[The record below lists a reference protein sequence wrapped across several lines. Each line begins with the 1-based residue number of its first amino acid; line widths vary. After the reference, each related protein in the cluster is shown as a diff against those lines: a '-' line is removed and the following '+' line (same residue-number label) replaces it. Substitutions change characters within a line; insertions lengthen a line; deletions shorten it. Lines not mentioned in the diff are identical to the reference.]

1 MKQNQL
7 IQGLEELRTQRRK
20 LRGLM
25 WSVAL
30 FSVFVNLLM
39 LTAPIYMLQLYD
51 RVLGSR
57 SEATLIALT
66 LLMAFLFLMM
76 GLLDYAR
83 ARILA
88 RAGAQFQA
96 ALDQRV
102 FSAVMRQS
110 GGDGGNTAGLK
121 DLEAVQKLL
130 SSPVITAAFDI
141 PWTPLFL
148 FAISIFHPWLG
159 ILAVVGGALL
169 IAITVLNQIFTKGP
183 LTKATM
189 ATHQADQMAEQMR
202 VESEMVRALGMSS
215 GAYKRWHQ
223 SRGVSLFENL
233 RASDRLGQFSAMSK
247 TFRQFLQSAMLGLG
261 AYLALKGEI
270 SPGAMIAG
278 SILLGRALAPVDAA
292 VNQWQT
298 VQRARSGWQSLAE
311 LLAETPPEQE
321 RTTLPRPDAKLRV
334 EKLTVIPRGANRA
347 VLRQVSFDMNPGE
360 ALGVIGPSGA
370 GKSTLARVL
379 TGVVPPDG
387 GTVRLGGASL
397 DNYSPEALG
406 RYIGYLPQRVQMFD
420 GTIAEN
426 IAGLDLEPDAA
437 AVVAAAQMAGAHD
450 LILSLP
456 DGYDTRI
463 SPGGATLS
471 GGQMQRVGLARALYG
486 DPVILVLDEPN
497 SNLDNEGTQALN
509 TAIRAVKAR
518 GGAVMIMAHR
528 PAAIKEC
535 EILLILDDGIARGF
549 GPRDDVLKAHVQN
562 AQQIQTA
569 QTNGGA
575 Q

>member
-7 IQGLEELRTQRRK
+7 IQGLEELRSQRRK

-66 LLMAFLFLMM
+66 LLMSFLFLMM
-76 GLLDYAR
+76 GILDYAR

-96 ALDQRV
+96 SLDHRV
-102 FSAVMRQS
+102 FSAVLRQPS
-110 GGDGGNTAGLK
+110 KDGGTTAGLK

-141 PWTPLFL
+141 PWTPVFL
-148 FAISIFHPWLG
+148 LAISIFHPWLG
-159 ILAVVGGALL
+159 ILAIAGGAVL
-169 IAITVLNQIFTKGP
+169 IGITVLNQIMTKGP
-183 LTKATM
+183 LTKATV
-189 ATHQADQMAEQMR
+189 ATHRADQMAEQMR

-215 GAYKRWHQ
+215 GAYKRWHR
-223 SRGVSLFENL
+223 SREVSLHENL

-261 AYLALKGEI
+261 AYLALQGEI

-278 SILLGRALAPVDAA
+278 SILLGRALAPVDMA
-292 VNQWQT
+292 VNQWQL
-298 VQRARSGWQSLAE
+298 VQRARAGWQALAE
-311 LLAETPPEQE
+311 LLAETPTEQE
-321 RTTLPRPDAKLRV
+321 RTRLPRPNAKLQV
-334 EKLTVIPRGANRA
+334 DKLTVIPQGASRA
-347 VLRQVSFDMNPGE
+347 VLRQVTFDLNPGE
-360 ALGVIGPSGA
+360 ALGVIGPSGS

-379 TGVVPPDG
+379 TGVIAPDA

-397 DNYSPEALG
+397 DNYAPEALG
-406 RYIGYLPQRVQMFD
+406 QYIGYLPQRVQMFE

-426 IAGLDLEPDAA
+426 IAGLELQPDAT
-437 AVVAAAQMAGAHD
+437 AVVAAAQMAGAHE

-456 DGYDTRI
+456 DGYDTRLA
-463 SPGGATLS
+463 PGGAPLS
-471 GGQMQRVGLARALYG
+471 GGQMQRVGLARAIYG
-486 DPVILVLDEPN
+486 EPVILVLDEPN

-509 TAIRAVKAR
+509 NAIRAVKDR

-528 PAAIKEC
+528 PAAIREC
-535 EILLILDDGIARGF
+535 ELLLIIDDGVARSF
-549 GPRDDVLKAHVQN
+549 GPRDEVLNKHVQN

-569 QTNGGA
+569 QTNGGT

>member
-7 IQGLEELRTQRRK
+7 IQGLEELRSQRRK

-66 LLMAFLFLMM
+66 LLMSFLFLMM
-76 GLLDYAR
+76 GILDYAR

-96 ALDQRV
+96 SLDQRV

-110 GGDGGNTAGLK
+110 SKNGGTTSGLK
-121 DLEAVQKLL
+121 DLEALQKLL
-130 SSPVITAAFDI
+130 ASPVITAAFDI
-141 PWTPLFL
+141 PWTPFFL

-159 ILAVVGGALL
+159 ILAIAGGGVL
-169 IAITVLNQIFTKGP
+169 IGITVLNQIMTKGP
-183 LTKATM
+183 LTKATI
-189 ATHQADQMAEQMR
+189 ATHHADQMAEQMR

-223 SRGVSLFENL
+223 SRDVSLFENL

-278 SILLGRALAPVDAA
+278 SILLGRALAPVDMA
-292 VNQWQT
+292 VNQWQL
-298 VQRARSGWQSLAE
+298 VQRARSGWQALAE

-321 RTTLPRPDAKLRV
+321 RTALPRPDAKLSV
-334 EKLTVIPRGANRA
+334 DKLTVIPRGANRA
-347 VLRQVSFDMNPGE
+347 VLRQVTFDLNPGE
-360 ALGVIGPSGA
+360 ALGVIGPSGS

-379 TGVVPPDG
+379 TGVVTPDA
-387 GTVRLGGASL
+387 GTVRLGARRWTTTRPTHWDATSVICRSGCRCSKARSPKTSPALNCNQTPPRSSPPPRWPARMSLSCPCPTAMTHGFRPGA
-397 DNYSPEALG
+397 P
-406 RYIGYLPQRVQMFD
+406 PVWW
-420 GTIAEN
+420 
-426 IAGLDLEPDAA
+426 PDAA
-437 AVVAAAQMAGAHD
+437 RR
-450 LILSLP
+450 
-456 DGYDTRI
+456 T
-463 SPGGATLS
+463 
-471 GGQMQRVGLARALYG
+471 
-486 DPVILVLDEPN
+486 
-497 SNLDNEGTQALN
+497 
-509 TAIRAVKAR
+509 
-518 GGAVMIMAHR
+518 
-528 PAAIKEC
+528 
-535 EILLILDDGIARGF
+535 
-549 GPRDDVLKAHVQN
+549 GPRDLWRTGHS
-562 AQQIQTA
+562 
-569 QTNGGA
+569 GA
-575 Q
+575 GRAELEPRQRRHASVE

>member
-7 IQGLEELRTQRRK
+7 IQGLEELRDQRRK

-76 GLLDYAR
+76 GVLDYAR

-102 FSAVMRQS
+102 FSAVMRQPS
-110 GGDGGNTAGLK
+110 GGGTTAGLK

-141 PWTPLFL
+141 PWTPVFL
-148 FAISIFHPWLG
+148 FAISVFHPWLG
-159 ILAVVGGALL
+159 ILAVVGGGLL
-169 IAITVLNQIFTKGP
+169 IGITVLNQIFTKGP
-183 LTKATM
+183 LTQATV
-189 ATHQADQMAEQMR
+189 ATIRADQLAEQMR
-202 VESEMVRALGMSS
+202 TESEMVRALGMSS
-215 GAYKRWHQ
+215 GAYQRWHQ
-223 SRGVSLFENL
+223 SRAVSLLENL

-292 VNQWQT
+292 VNQWQL
-298 VQRARSGWQSLAE
+298 VQRARSAWQALAE
-311 LLAETPPEQE
+311 LLAETPPEQD
-321 RTTLPRPDAKLRV
+321 RTTLPRPAAKLRV
-334 EKLTVIPRGANRA
+334 DKLTVIPRGANRA

-387 GTVRLGGASL
+387 GTVRLDGASL

-406 RYIGYLPQRVQMFD
+406 RYIGYLPQRVQMFE

-426 IAGLDLEPDAA
+426 IAGLDLQPDSA

-450 LILSLP
+450 LILSLSE
-456 DGYDTRI
+456 GYDTHI
-463 SPGGATLS
+463 SPGGNTLS
-471 GGQMQRVGLARALYG
+471 GGQMQRVGLARAIYG

-497 SNLDNEGTQALN
+497 SNLDNDGTKALN
-509 TAIRAVKAR
+509 TAIRAVKER

-535 EILLILDDGIARGF
+535 EMLLIIDDGVTRSF
-549 GPRDDVLKAHVQN
+549 GPRDEVLQAHVRN
-562 AQQIQTA
+562 AEQIQSS

>member
-7 IQGLEELRTQRRK
+7 IQGLEELRSQRRK
-20 LRGLM
+20 LHGLL

-66 LLMAFLFLMM
+66 LLMGFLFLMM
-76 GLLDYAR
+76 GILDYAR

-96 ALDQRV
+96 SLDHRV
-102 FSAVMRQS
+102 FSAVMRHPS
-110 GGDGGNTAGLK
+110 KDGGTSAGLK

-141 PWTPLFL
+141 PWTPFFL

-159 ILAVVGGALL
+159 ILAIAGGAAL
-169 IAITVLNQIFTKGP
+169 IGITILNQIMTKGP
-183 LTKATM
+183 LTKATI
-189 ATHQADQMAEQMR
+189 ATHHADRMAEQMR
-202 VESEMVRALGMSS
+202 VEAEMVRALGMSS

-223 SRGVSLFENL
+223 SRDVSLYENL

-278 SILLGRALAPVDAA
+278 SILMGRALAPVDMA
-292 VNQWQT
+292 VSQWQL
-298 VQRARSGWQSLAE
+298 VQRARSGWQALAE

-321 RTTLPRPDAKLRV
+321 RTTLPRPDAKLKV
-334 EKLTVIPRGANRA
+334 DKLTVIPHGASRA
-347 VLRQVSFDMNPGE
+347 VLRQVTFDLNPGE
-360 ALGVIGPSGA
+360 ALGVIGPSGS

-379 TGVVPPDG
+379 TGVVTPDA

-397 DNYSPEALG
+397 DNYTPEALG
-406 RYIGYLPQRVQMFD
+406 QYIGYLPQRVQMFE

-426 IAGLDLEPDAA
+426 IAGLELQPDAA

-456 DGYDTRI
+456 DGYDTRL
-463 SPGGATLS
+463 SPGGAPLS
-471 GGQMQRVGLARALYG
+471 GGQMQRVGLARAIYG
-486 DPVILVLDEPN
+486 EPVILVLDEPN

-509 TAIRAVKAR
+509 NAIRAVKDR

-528 PAAIKEC
+528 PAAIREC
-535 EILLILDDGIARGF
+535 DLLLIIDDGVARSF
-549 GPRDDVLKAHVQN
+549 GPRDEVLNKHVQN
-562 AQQIQTA
+562 AQQIQSA
-569 QTNGGA
+569 QTNGGT

>member
-1 MKQNQL
+1 MKQIQL

-20 LRGLM
+20 LRSLM
-25 WSVAL
+25 WSVGL

-66 LLMAFLFLMM
+66 LLMAFLFLIM
-76 GLLDYAR
+76 GVLDYSR
-83 ARILA
+83 TRILA

-96 ALDQRV
+96 SLDQRV
-102 FSAVMRQS
+102 FSAVMRQADNRGS
-110 GGDGGNTAGLK
+110 TAGLK

-141 PWTPLFL
+141 PWTPFFL
-148 FAISIFHPWLG
+148 FAISVFHPWLG
-159 ILAVVGGALL
+159 ILAVSGGGCL
-169 IAITVLNQIFTKGP
+169 IAITVLNQMFSKGP
-183 LTKATM
+183 LTQATI
-189 ATHQADQMAEQMR
+189 ASHRAEQMAEQMR

-215 GAYKRWHQ
+215 GAYKRWYQ
-223 SRGVSLFENL
+223 SREQSLFENL

-278 SILLGRALAPVDAA
+278 SILLGRALAPVDTA
-292 VNQWQT
+292 VNQWQV
-298 VQRARSGWQSLAE
+298 VQRARSGWQALAE
-311 LLAETPPEQE
+311 LLADTPPEQE
-321 RTTLPRPDAKLRV
+321 RTALPRPEANLRV
-334 EKLTVIPRGANRA
+334 ENLTVIPRGAHRA
-347 VLRQVSFDMNPGE
+347 VLRQVNFDMKPGE

-379 TGVVPPDG
+379 TGVVTPDG
-387 GTVRLGGASL
+387 GVVRLGGASL

-406 RYIGYLPQRVQMFD
+406 RYVGYLPQRVQLFE

-426 IAGLDLEPDAA
+426 IAGLDLQPDSE
-437 AVVAAAQMAGAHD
+437 AVVAAAQMAGAHE

-456 DGYDTRI
+456 DGYDTPI

-486 DPVILVLDEPN
+486 EPVLLVLDEPN

-509 TAIRAVKAR
+509 RAIRAVKAR
-518 GGAVMIMAHR
+518 GGAIMIMAHR
-528 PAAIKEC
+528 PAAIQEC
-535 EILLILDDGIARGF
+535 ELLLIIDGGTARGF

-562 AQQIQTA
+562 AQQIQST
-569 QTNGGA
+569 QTNGGT

>member
-1 MKQNQL
+1 MRQNQL
-7 IQGLEELRTQRRK
+7 IQGLEELRTQRRN

-57 SEATLIALT
+57 SEATLMALT

-76 GLLDYAR
+76 GILDYAR

-96 ALDQRV
+96 SLDQRV
-102 FSAVMRQS
+102 FSAVMRQP
-110 GGDGGNTAGLK
+110 GGEAGASAGLK
-121 DLEAVQKLL
+121 DLEAIQKLL

-141 PWTPLFL
+141 PWTPVFL

-169 IAITVLNQIFTKGP
+169 IAITVLNQMFTKGP

-189 ATHQADQMAEQMR
+189 ATHRADQMAEQLR

-223 SRGVSLFENL
+223 SREVSLFENL

-261 AYLALKGEI
+261 AYLALQGEI

-298 VQRARSGWQSLAE
+298 VQRARSGWQALAE
-311 LLAETPPEQE
+311 LLAETPPEKE
-321 RTTLPRPDAKLRV
+321 RTTLPRPDAKLHI
-334 EKLTVIPRGANRA
+334 ENLTVIPRGANRA
-347 VLRQVSFDMNPGE
+347 VLRQVSFDMKPGE
-360 ALGVIGPSGA
+360 ALGIIGPSGA

-379 TGVVPPDG
+379 TGVVTPDG

-406 RYIGYLPQRVQMFD
+406 RYIGYLPQRVQMFE

-426 IAGLDLEPDAA
+426 ISGLDLKPDAA

-456 DGYDTRI
+456 DGYDTRLA
-463 SPGGATLS
+463 PGGATLS
-471 GGQMQRVGLARALYG
+471 GGQMQRVGLARAIYG

-535 EILLILDDGIARGF
+535 EMLLIIDDGVARGF

-562 AQQIQTA
+562 AQQIQSS